1 MTNLPIFTTMV
12 NHYHRLSYTNQYIWG
27 FTYKKVVYMAF
38 TSQEA
43 VERVCKLD
51 RASRGAGY
59 SLRFDPTNAQK
70 LLLMTEAT
78 VLCSEEFFN
87 SEVKNSKYNKGEI
100 FEKMI
105 TETVFGQEWKK
116 DTLPFNEGGDVESNG
131 IAYQVKFQK
140 ATFCNEKSLA
150 NILAKG

>member
-1 MTNLPIFTTMV
+1 MTNLTLFTTMV

-87 SEVKNSKYNKGEI
+87 NEVKNSKYNKGEV

-105 TETVFGQEWKK
+105 TETVFGQVWKK
-116 DTLPFNEGGDVESNG
+116 DTVPFNEGGDIESNG

>member
-27 FTYKKVVYMAF
+27 FVYKKVVYMAF

-105 TETVFGQEWKK
+105 TETVFGQVWKK
-116 DTLPFNEGGDVESNG
+116 DTVPFNEGGDIESNG

>member
-87 SEVKNSKYNKGEI
+87 NEVKNSKYNKGEV

-105 TETVFGQEWKK
+105 TETVFGQVWKK
-116 DTLPFNEGGDVESNG
+116 DTVPFNEGGDIESNG

>member
-87 SEVKNSKYNKGEI
+87 NEVKNSKYNKGEI

-116 DTLPFNEGGDVESNG
+116 DTVPFNEGGDVEVNG
-131 IAYQVKFQK
+131 LAYQIKFQK

>member
-1 MTNLPIFTTMV
+1 MTNLTLFTTMI

-70 LLLMTEAT
+70 LLLMTDAT

-87 SEVKNSKYNKGEI
+87 DEVKNSKYNKGEV
-100 FEKMI
+100 FEKMV
-105 TETVFGQEWKK
+105 TETVFGQVWKK
-116 DTLPFNEGGDVESNG
+116 DTVPFNEGGDVESNG
-131 IAYQVKFQK
+131 VAYQVKFQK

>member
-1 MTNLPIFTTMV
+1 MV

-87 SEVKNSKYNKGEI
+87 NEVKNSKYNKGEV

-105 TETVFGQEWKK
+105 TETVFGQVWKK
-116 DTLPFNEGGDVESNG
+116 DTVPFNEGGDIESNG